1 MFFKL
6 FADTISEDPITV
18 PKTKVSPMKQ
28 SKLSRYLLKES
39 DLSPKISRNSHH
51 PSSDEF
57 NPDPDFSDIL
67 NDITMKDISAP
78 TVAINQ
84 KESED
89 EEYHTPPTTPP
100 ASIFIKTG
108 INEHHKSTFF
118 QRPDPVSL
126 PELGMARKRPHE
138 EVGKPLASRKTRGR
152 HASDSST
159 LYPAN
164 HLSPST
170 SPVKISANQNMPLR
184 AAEDTKQAPHLSR
197 SFNSFASTTSNSAK
211 SSFSWPSVKS
221 STSTAQTTPNT
232 SFRTESLGTSFDATD
247 TNALETSFHEDELNH
262 VFSEAKI
269 TTDLNAPRF
278 RRPSHTPQ
286 GL

>member
-1 MFFKL
+1 M
-6 FADTISEDPITV
+6 FADTISEYPITV

-28 SKLSRYLLKES
+28 AKLSRYLLKEG

-67 NDITMKDISAP
+67 NDITMKDVSAP
-78 TVAINQ
+78 KVA

-108 INEHHKSTFF
+108 IDEHHKTRSVIF
-118 QRPDPVSL
+118 QRPD
-126 PELGMARKRPHE
+126 LGMARKRPRE
-138 EVGKPLASRKTRGR
+138 EVGKPLASRKVSRGR
-152 HASDSST
+152 HASDSS
-159 LYPAN
+159 
-164 HLSPST
+164 SV
-170 SPVKISANQNMPLR
+170 SPVKSSAYQNMPLR
-184 AAEDTKQAPHLSR
+184 AAEDTKQAPQLLR

-221 STSTAQTTPNT
+221 SSSTAQTTPNI
-232 SFRTESLGTSFDATD
+232 SFRTESFGASFDATD

-278 RRPSHTPQ
+278 RRPSHTLQ